1 MNQPSLPFALHD
13 PVDLVRTPR
22 ARHDDPATSQAAARR
37 VKVAQHAHCWWILRV
52 LRLYGNRS
60 LNAHEI
66 AAGTDVVDGCV
77 RLTQVQVARRLKELL
92 DAGLVRVDGVRD
104 GSRCFRSQG

>member
-1 MNQPSLPFALHD
+1 MNQPTLPFAESTSL
-13 PVDLVRTPR
+13 DLTRTPR
-22 ARHDDPATSQAAARR
+22 ARADDPETSHAAARR
-37 VKVAQHAHCWWILRV
+37 ARVAQHAHCWSILRV
-52 LRLYGNRS
+52 LRETGVQ